1 MYIGDCEHHR
11 MRKVVMSTSIISTI
25 AGTGTA
31 SYSGDNIQ
39 ASSATLDNPIGVAV
53 DTSGKSS
60 LKSYISQCTYRA
72 RTLPS

>member
-1 MYIGDCEHHR
+1 

-25 AGTGTA
+25 AGTG
-31 SYSGDNIQ
+31 SGGYNGDNIQ

-60 LKSYISQCTYRA
+60 LKSNISQCTYCA
-72 RTLPS
+72 RTSTS